1 MVLNEGI
8 NFAIKHIVQEPSP
21 ATGDFVRGRGL
32 PLLCE
37 FAPEGGAWIAAK
49 RFPCRP
55 VARQE
60 VLDATEIYQE
70 TKSTK
75 LFMTNMR

>member
-1 MVLNEGI
+1 ML
-8 NFAIKHIVQEPSP
+8 Q
-21 ATGDFVRGRGL
+21 VRGRGS

-37 FAPEGGAWIAAK
+37 LAPEGGAWIAAK